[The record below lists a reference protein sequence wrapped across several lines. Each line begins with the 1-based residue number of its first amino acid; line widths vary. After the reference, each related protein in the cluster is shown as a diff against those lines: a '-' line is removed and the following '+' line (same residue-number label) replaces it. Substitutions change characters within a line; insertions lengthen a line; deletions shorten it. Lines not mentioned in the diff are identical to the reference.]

1 MSVRKKIRAIN
12 KVRDQ
17 LNTKNAEYFDEVIVH
32 VRSSRVVEESGEDWL
47 LARGSELIAA
57 QQKGTPASR
66 LFGPDP
72 ISYAEAALTDLPK
85 RRPEATLRAY
95 ILVPWTALSWTFLL
109 LGLTALFAPETQQVN
124 TGTLLIVILGAI
136 ALFEVLMRLIRRD
149 PEEGVPAPPKF
160 NMRGI
165 GSTLIVLIAIGFAGL
180 LLLRFTPVITIPFQI
195 SLVIAAIGFI
205 GQFALLRR
213 R

>member
-12 KVRDQ
+12 KIRDL
-17 LNTKNAEYFDEVIVH
+17 LNTKNAEYFDEVIVY
-32 VRSSRVVEESGEDWL
+32 VRSSRVREESGEDWL
-47 LARGSELIAA
+47 LERGRELVAA
-57 QQKGTPASR
+57 QQKGTPAAR
-66 LFGPDP
+66 LFGADP
-72 ISYAEAALTDLPK
+72 VVFAQAALAGLPQRSK
-85 RRPEATLRAY
+85 EKALRSY

-109 LGLTALFAPETQQVN
+109 LGLTAIFTPEAQQIN
-124 TGTLLIVILGAI
+124 TGTLLIVVLGAI

-160 NMRGI
+160 DMRGI
-165 GSTLIVLIAIGFAGL
+165 GSALIILTMIGLIGL
-180 LLLRFTPVITIPFQI
+180 MLLRFTPTVTIPFQV

-213 R
+213 K